1 MRCPVATEEPRS
13 TFMQESFPHY
23 LLIAAG
29 SNGDIHPFV
38 GIARSLQAIGR
49 QVTFIASAYHVNLV
63 RSAGIDC
70 LGFGTD
76 EDYLR
81 VVANPDL
88 WNLRKGFAVLFA
100 RYGEYLQQMER
111 AIQSLSHRGPL
122 IAIAHPLAI
131 AGAAI
136 AREQGLIQSIV
147 AAYLA
152 PSNIK
157 TCHDPLRIGPHAVP
171 GWVPMGWRRALWRL
185 LERGWI
191 DPVPLAQINAVRET
205 LSLPR
210 VRTFSGH
217 LAEAPDLSVTLFPSW
232 FGPPMPDWPSP
243 VLSGDFPLFDAATAG
258 GFSDGTLRIPR
269 LRRTALCLHAGHREH
284 LCRRLLRLR
293 ARCCRE
299 ARAARHLSDQGSAR
313 QIPADLPASVLWQP
327 YVPLSALLP
336 HAAALVHHG
345 GIGTTAEALRSG
357 TPQLITPFAWDQFD
371 NAARVASLGAG
382 MVMPSARLR
391 PNRLADCLDA
401 LTRRDTFRARCS
413 TARVSLLTGPRP
425 DSAVPANRAPCLVAA
440 GGSLIRPPVTASALP
455 EVESPDGETASG
467 DTGPDPQ
474 LHQTAFGTARGS

>member
-1 MRCPVATEEPRS
+1 MTRTELPA
-13 TFMQESFPHY
+13 PHY

-38 GIARSLQAIGR
+38 GVARSLQAIGR

-88 WNLRKGFAVLFA
+88 WNPRKGFAVLFA
-100 RYGEYLQQMER
+100 RYGEYLQQVER

-122 IAIAHPLAI
+122 ITIAHPLAI

-136 AREQGLIQSIV
+136 ARERGLIQSIV

-210 VRTFSGH
+210 VRTFLGH

-258 GFSDGTLRIPR
+258 GFSEELSAFLSSGERPLVFTPGTGNIF
-269 LRRTALCLHAGHREH
+269 AGKFFTN
-284 LCRRLLRLR
+284 
-293 ARCCRE
+293 
-299 ARAARHLSDQGSAR
+299 ARAAAEKLGRRAIFLTRQRA
-313 QIPADLPASVLWQP
+313 QIPADLPASILWLP
-327 YVPLSALLP
+327 YVPLAALLP

-357 TPQLITPFAWDQFD
+357 TPQLIAPFAWDQFD

-391 PNRLADCLDA
+391 PDRLAHCLDA
-401 LTRRDTFRARCS
+401 LTNRDTFRAHC
-413 TARVSLLTGPRP
+413 SLLASRFTPGHDLTALCRQIEHLALSQR
-425 DSAVPANRAPCLVAA
+425 DSGRSVHR
-440 GGSLIRPPVTASALP
+440 
-455 EVESPDGETASG
+455 
-467 DTGPDPQ
+467 
-474 LHQTAFGTARGS
+474 